1 MSKTI
6 HKKAEP
12 TKYTDEELECE
23 FEEALRS
30 VNEDR
35 LAAIRIFSKTTT
47 MLMSLCITIL
57 SLLALIGGGILVF
70 QNVPLLMNMGISI
83 ASMESL
89 RLLDFSWLFWAV
101 DCLMTISCREEIY
114 VSKNKY

>member
-12 TKYTDEELECE
+12 TKYTDEELERE

-47 MLMSLCITIL
+47 MLMSLCITVL

-70 QNVPLLMNMGISI
+70 QNVPLLMNIGISI
-83 ASMESL
+83 EFYFFHGILAIIGLFMVIL
-89 RLLDFSWLFWAV
+89 GCGLLNDYIL
-101 DCLMTISCREEIY
+101 
-114 VSKNKY
+114 